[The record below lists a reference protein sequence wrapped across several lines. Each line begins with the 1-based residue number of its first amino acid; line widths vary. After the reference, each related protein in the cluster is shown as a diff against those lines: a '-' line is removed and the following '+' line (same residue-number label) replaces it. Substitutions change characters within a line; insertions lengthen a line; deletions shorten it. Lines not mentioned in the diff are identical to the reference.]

1 MPFACLVKVLEFRPL
16 GAVDA
21 LEHKP
26 SLLLLYDGPSPFL
39 LSTYHL
45 TLTTLFCAMG

>member
-1 MPFACLVKVLEFRPL
+1 MPFGCLVNVLEFRPPSDV
-16 GAVDA
+16 AV

-26 SLLLLYDGPSPFL
+26 SLLLLYDSPSPFL